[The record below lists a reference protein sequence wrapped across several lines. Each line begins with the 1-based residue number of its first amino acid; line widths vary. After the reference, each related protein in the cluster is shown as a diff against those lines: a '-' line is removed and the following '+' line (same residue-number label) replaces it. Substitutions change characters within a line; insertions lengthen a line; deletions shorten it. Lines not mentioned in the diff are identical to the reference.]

1 MIRTHDPLTRMHP
14 DMAKIAFL
22 GAGAMGQAMV
32 PNLLRGGHSVC
43 VYNRSIDKARLLE
56 AKGATVAATIA
67 EAVAGVDAIFSMVI
81 DDNASR
87 AVWTGP
93 DGVIESAAPG
103 TLAVESSTVSVNWLR
118 ELGGLAAAKGL
129 RFLDCPVAGRPD
141 AAAAAQLVVYVGG
154 KAEDLAAIRPMLEP
168 MSRRIVHFGPVG
180 TGIAFKLI
188 YNLLGAIQV
197 ASTAESMNA
206 CEAAGIDLHAAA
218 DAFSDGNT
226 GSPHVKRHSR
236 HMATG
241 QHDNPI
247 GFTPHG
253 RLKDIRYGIQYHE
266 QVGGQALLGHA
277 AAALFKQMIDI
288 GWGARNDSEAIDG
301 LREATRRRKAKG

>member
-1 MIRTHDPLTRMHP
+1 
-14 DMAKIAFL
+14 MAKIAFL

-43 VYNRSIDKARLLE
+43 VYNRTIAKARLME
-56 AKGATVAATIA
+56 AKGATVAATVR
-67 EAVAGVDAIFSMVI
+67 EAVQGVDAVFSMVI
-81 DDNASR
+81 DDDASR
-87 AVWTGP
+87 AVWAGP
-93 DGVIESAAPG
+93 DGVLDSAAPG
-103 TLAVESSTVSVNWLR
+103 TLAVEGSTVSNKWLR
-118 ELGGLAAAKGL
+118 ELGGLAAAKRL

-141 AAAAAQLVVYVGG
+141 AAAAAQLVVFVGG
-154 KAEDLAAIRPMLEP
+154 RPEDLAAVRPMLES
-168 MSRRIVHFGPVG
+168 MARRIVHFGAVG
-180 TGIAFKLI
+180 TGNAFKLI

-197 ASTAESMNA
+197 AATAEAMNA

-253 RLKDIRYGIQYHE
+253 RLKDILYGVQYQE
-266 QVGGQALLGHA
+266 QIGGQALLGHA
-277 AAALFKQMIDI
+277 AAALFQQMIDI
-288 GWGARNDSEAIDG
+288 GWGERNDSEAIDG
-301 LREATRRRKAKG
+301 LREATKRRKAGR

>member
-1 MIRTHDPLTRMHP
+1 
-14 DMAKIAFL
+14 
-22 GAGAMGQAMV
+22 
-32 PNLLRGGHSVC
+32 
-43 VYNRSIDKARLLE
+43 
-56 AKGATVAATIA
+56 
-67 EAVAGVDAIFSMVI
+67 MVI
-81 DDNASR
+81 DDDASR
-87 AVWTGP
+87 AVWAGP
-93 DGVIESAAPG
+93 DGVLDSAAPG
-103 TLAVESSTVSVNWLR
+103 TLAVEGSTVSNKWLR
-118 ELGGLAAAKGL
+118 ELGGLAAAKRL

-141 AAAAAQLVVYVGG
+141 AAAAAQLVVFVGG
-154 KAEDLAAIRPMLEP
+154 RPEDLAAVRPMLES
-168 MSRRIVHFGPVG
+168 MARRIVHFGPVG
-180 TGIAFKLI
+180 TGNAFKLI

-197 ASTAESMNA
+197 AATAEAMNA

-253 RLKDIRYGIQYHE
+253 RLKDILYGVQYQE
-266 QVGGQALLGHA
+266 QIGGQALLGHA
-277 AAALFKQMIDI
+277 AAALFQQMIDI
-288 GWGARNDSEAIDG
+288 GWGERNDSEAIDG

>member
-1 MIRTHDPLTRMHP
+1 
-14 DMAKIAFL
+14 MAKIAFL

-56 AKGATVAATIA
+56 PAGATVAATIA
-67 EAVAGVDAIFSMVI
+67 DAVHGVDAVFSMVI

-93 DGVIESAAPG
+93 GGVLESAAPG
-103 TLAVESSTVSVNWLR
+103 TLAIESSTVSNKWLR

-141 AAAAAQLVVYVGG
+141 AAAAAKLVVYVGG
-154 KAEDLAAIRPMLEP
+154 KPEDVEAMRPMLEP
-168 MSRRIVHFGPVG
+168 LSRRIIHFGPVG
-180 TGIAFKLI
+180 TGNAVKLI
-188 YNLLGAIQV
+188 YNVLGAVQV
-197 ASTAESMNA
+197 AALAESMNA
-206 CEAAGIDLHAAA
+206 CEAAGIDLLAAA

-236 HMATG
+236 SMATG
-241 QHDNPI
+241 EHDNPI

-253 RLKDIRYGIQYHE
+253 RLKDTLYGCQYQE
-266 QVGGQALLGHA
+266 QVGGQAKLGYA
-277 AAALFKQMIDI
+277 AAALFQQMIDI
-288 GWGARNDSEAIDG
+288 GWGERNDSEAIDG
-301 LREATRRRKAKG
+301 LREETRRKAIPPSS

>member
-1 MIRTHDPLTRMHP
+1 
-14 DMAKIAFL
+14 MAKIAFL
-22 GAGAMGQAMV
+22 GAGAMGQAMI
-32 PNLLRGGHSVC
+32 PNLLRAGHSVR
-43 VYNRSIDKARLLE
+43 VYNRTIDKARLME
-56 AKGATVAATIA
+56 AKGATVAPTVR
-67 EAVAGVDAIFSMVI
+67 EAVSGVDAVFSMVI

-93 DGVIESAAPG
+93 GGVLDSAAPG
-103 TLAVESSTVSVNWLR
+103 TLAIEGSTVSNAWLR
-118 ELGGLAAAKGL
+118 ELGALAQAKGL

-141 AAAAAQLVVYVGG
+141 AAAAAKLVVFVGG
-154 KAEDLAAIRPMLEP
+154 APADLEAVRPILEAL
-168 MSRRIVHFGPVG
+168 SRRIIHFGPVG
-180 TGIAFKLI
+180 TGNAYKLI

-197 ASTAESMNA
+197 AALAESMNA

-236 HMATG
+236 HMAEG

-247 GFTPHG
+247 GFTPRG
-253 RLKDIRYGIQYHE
+253 RLKDILYGIQYQE

-277 AAALFKQMIDI
+277 AAALFQQMIDI
-288 GWGARNDSEAIDG
+288 GWGERNDSEAIDG
-301 LREATRRRKAKG
+301 LRSVTKQRKAKSA

>member
-1 MIRTHDPLTRMHP
+1 
-14 DMAKIAFL
+14 MAKIAFL

-43 VYNRSIDKARLLE
+43 VYNRTIAKARLME
-56 AKGATVAATIA
+56 AKGATVAATVRD
-67 EAVAGVDAIFSMVI
+67 AVQGVDAVFSMVI
-81 DDNASR
+81 DDDASR
-87 AVWTGP
+87 AVWAGP
-93 DGVIESAAPG
+93 DGVLNSAAPG
-103 TLAVESSTVSVNWLR
+103 TLAVEGSTVSNKWLR
-118 ELGGLAAAKGL
+118 ELGCLAAAKGL

-141 AAAAAQLVVYVGG
+141 AAAAAQLVVFAGG
-154 KAEDLAAIRPMLEP
+154 RPEDLEAVRPMLQP
-168 MSRRIVHFGPVG
+168 MARRIVHFGPVG
-180 TGIAFKLI
+180 TGNAFKLI

-197 ASTAESMNA
+197 AATAEAMNA

-253 RLKDIRYGIQYHE
+253 RLKDILYGVQYQE
-266 QVGGQALLGHA
+266 QIGGQALLGHA
-277 AAALFKQMIDI
+277 AAALFRQMIDI
-288 GWGARNDSEAIDG
+288 GWGERNDSEAIDG

>member
-1 MIRTHDPLTRMHP
+1 
-14 DMAKIAFL
+14 MATIAFL

-32 PNLLRGGHSVC
+32 PNLLRGGHSVR
-43 VYNRSIDKARLLE
+43 VYNRSIEKARLLE

-67 EAVAGVDAIFSMVI
+67 DAVRGADAVFSMVV
-81 DDNASR
+81 DDDASR
-87 AVWTGP
+87 AVWTGAG
-93 DGVIESAAPG
+93 GVIESASPG
-103 TLAVESSTVSVNWLR
+103 TLAVESSTVSNAWLH
-118 ELGGLAAAKGL
+118 ELGERAAAKGL

-141 AAAAAQLVVYVGG
+141 AAAAAQLVVFVGG
-154 KAEDLAAIRPMLEP
+154 AKEDLEAVRPMLEP
-168 MSRRIVHFGPVG
+168 MSRRIVHFGAVG
-180 TGIAFKLI
+180 TGNAFKLI

-197 ASTAESMNA
+197 AATAEAMNA
-206 CEAAGIDLHAAA
+206 CEAAGIDLHAAC

-226 GSPHVKRHSR
+226 GSPHVKRHAR

-253 RLKDIRYGIQYHE
+253 RLKDIRYGIQYQE

-277 AAALFKQMIDI
+277 AAALFQQMIDI
-288 GWGARNDSEAIDG
+288 GWGERNDSEAIDG
-301 LREATRRRKAKG
+301 LREATRRRKAEV

>member
-1 MIRTHDPLTRMHP
+1 
-14 DMAKIAFL
+14 MAKIAFL
-22 GAGAMGQAMV
+22 GAGAMGQAMI

-56 AKGATVAATIA
+56 ANGATVAATIA
-67 EAVAGVDAIFSMVI
+67 EAVQGVDALFSMVI

-93 DGVIESAAPG
+93 DGVLDSAASG
-103 TLAVESSTVSVNWLR
+103 TLAVESSTVSSNWLR

-141 AAAAAQLVVYVGG
+141 AAAAAMLVVFAGG
-154 KAEDLAAIRPMLEP
+154 KAEDLAAVRPMLEP

-188 YNLLGAIQV
+188 YNVLGAVQV
-197 ASTAESMNA
+197 AALAESMNA
-206 CEAAGIDLHAAA
+206 CEAAGIDLHTAA
-218 DAFSDGNT
+218 DALSDGNT

-236 HMATG
+236 AMAEG
-241 QHDNPI
+241 KHDNPI

-253 RLKDIRYGIQYHE
+253 RLKDTLYGCQYQE
-266 QVGGQALLGHA
+266 QIGGQALLGYA
-277 AAALFKQMIDI
+277 AAALFQQMIDI
-288 GWGARNDSEAIDG
+288 GWGERNDSEAIDG
-301 LREATRRRKAKG
+301 LREESKRRKAKSNT

>member
-1 MIRTHDPLTRMHP
+1 
-14 DMAKIAFL
+14 MARIAFL

-32 PNLLRGGHSVC
+32 PNLIRGGHTVRI
-43 VYNRSIDKARLLE
+43 YNRTIEKARALE
-56 AKGATVAATIA
+56 ARGATVAPNIA
-67 EAVAGVDAIFSMVI
+67 EAVAGADAVFSMVI
-81 DDNASR
+81 DDTASR

-93 DGVIESAAPG
+93 DGVLENAAPG
-103 TLAVESSTVSVNWLR
+103 TIAVESSTVSNDWVR
-118 ELGGLAAAKGL
+118 ELGRLAAAKGL

-141 AAAAAQLVVYVGG
+141 AAAAAQLVVFVGG
-154 KAEDLAAIRPMLEP
+154 APADLEAVRPMLAP
-168 MSRRIVHFGPVG
+168 LSRRIVHFGPVG
-180 TGIAFKLI
+180 TGNAFKLI

-197 ASTAESMNA
+197 AALAESMNA

-236 HMATG
+236 SMADNV
-241 QHDNPI
+241 HDDPI

-253 RLKDIRYGIQYHE
+253 RLKDIRYGIDYQE

-277 AAALFKQMIDI
+277 AAALFQEMIDI
-288 GWGARNDSEAIDG
+288 GWGERNDSEAING
-301 LREATRRRKAKG
+301 LREATRQRKAKA

>member
-1 MIRTHDPLTRMHP
+1 
-14 DMAKIAFL
+14 MAKIAFL

-43 VYNRSIDKARLLE
+43 VYNRTIAKARLME
-56 AKGATVAATIA
+56 AKGATVAATVR
-67 EAVAGVDAIFSMVI
+67 EAVQGVDAVFSMVI
-81 DDNASR
+81 DDDASR
-87 AVWTGP
+87 AVWAGP
-93 DGVIESAAPG
+93 DGVLDSAAPG
-103 TLAVESSTVSVNWLR
+103 TLAVEGSTVSNKWLR
-118 ELGGLAAAKGL
+118 ELGGLAAAKRL

-141 AAAAAQLVVYVGG
+141 AAAAAQLVVFVGG
-154 KAEDLAAIRPMLEP
+154 RPEDLAAVRPMLES
-168 MSRRIVHFGPVG
+168 MARRIVHFGPVG
-180 TGIAFKLI
+180 TGNAFKLI

-197 ASTAESMNA
+197 AATAEAMNA

-241 QHDNPI
+241 VHDTPI

-253 RLKDIRYGIQYHE
+253 RLKDILYGVQYQE
-266 QVGGQALLGHA
+266 QIGGQALLGHA
-277 AAALFKQMIDI
+277 AAALFQQMIDI
-288 GWGARNDSEAIDG
+288 GWGERNDSEAIDG
-301 LREATRRRKAKG
+301 LREETKRRKAKG

>member
-1 MIRTHDPLTRMHP
+1 
-14 DMAKIAFL
+14 MAKIAFL

-43 VYNRSIDKARLLE
+43 VYNRTIAKARLME
-56 AKGATVAATIA
+56 AKGATVAATVR
-67 EAVAGVDAIFSMVI
+67 EAVQGVDAVFSMVI
-81 DDNASR
+81 DDDASR
-87 AVWTGP
+87 AVWAGP
-93 DGVIESAAPG
+93 DGVLDSAAPG
-103 TLAVESSTVSVNWLR
+103 TLAVEGSTVSNKWLR
-118 ELGGLAAAKGL
+118 ELGGLAAAKRL

-141 AAAAAQLVVYVGG
+141 AAAAAQLVVFVGG
-154 KAEDLAAIRPMLEP
+154 RPEDLAAVRPMLES
-168 MSRRIVHFGPVG
+168 MARRIVHFGPVG
-180 TGIAFKLI
+180 TGNAFKLI

-197 ASTAESMNA
+197 AATAEAMNA

-253 RLKDIRYGIQYHE
+253 RLKDILYGVQYQE
-266 QVGGQALLGHA
+266 QIGGQALLGHA
-277 AAALFKQMIDI
+277 AAALFQQMIDI
-288 GWGARNDSEAIDG
+288 GWGERNDSEAIDG

>member
-1 MIRTHDPLTRMHP
+1 
-14 DMAKIAFL
+14 MATIAFL

-32 PNLLRGGHSVC
+32 PNLVRGGHAVR
-43 VYNRSIDKARLLE
+43 VYNRSIEKARLLE
-56 AKGATVAATIA
+56 PKGATACATIA
-67 EAVAGVDAIFSMVI
+67 EAVQGADAVFSMVI
-81 DDNASR
+81 DDDASR

-93 DGVIESAAPG
+93 GGVLDSAAPG
-103 TLAVESSTVSVNWLR
+103 TLAVESSTVSNAWLR
-118 ELGGLAAAKGL
+118 ELGARAAGKGL

-141 AAAAAQLVVYVGG
+141 AAAAAQLVVFVGG
-154 KAEDLAAIRPMLEP
+154 AKEDLEAVRPMLEP

-180 TGIAFKLI
+180 TGNAFKLI

-197 ASTAESMNA
+197 AATAEAMNA
-206 CEAAGIDLHAAA
+206 CEAAGIDLLAAA

-241 QHDNPI
+241 VHDNPI

-253 RLKDIRYGIQYHE
+253 RLKDITYGIRYQE

-277 AAALFKQMIDI
+277 AAALFRQMIDI
-288 GWGARNDSEAIDG
+288 GWGDRNDSEAIDG
-301 LREATRRRKAKG
+301 LREATRKRKTQG